1 MSTPSLLTIFNDQF
15 IQLLDDI
22 QSIFPNNADVL
33 AGKNSLIT
41 IRKANPKLLISVWLS
56 LVYIPYKNEID
67 SGDVQFFM
75 NKDYNQDL
83 DDKNPSKKKILEV
96 IDSIREPLREM
107 GEENQMKTMKYI
119 QNLSKLSVMYNMQ
132 Q

>member
-15 IQLLDDI
+15 IQLMDDI
-22 QSIFPNNADVL
+22 QSIFPENADIL
-33 AGKNSLIT
+33 ASKNSLIT

-67 SGDVQFFM
+67 NGDVNFFI
-75 NKDYNQDL
+75 NKNYNDDF

-96 IDSIREPLREM
+96 IDSIRQPLKEM
-107 GEENQMKTMKYI
+107 GEANQMKTMKYI
-119 QNLSKLSVMYNMQ
+119 QNLSKLALMYNMQ
-132 Q
+132 